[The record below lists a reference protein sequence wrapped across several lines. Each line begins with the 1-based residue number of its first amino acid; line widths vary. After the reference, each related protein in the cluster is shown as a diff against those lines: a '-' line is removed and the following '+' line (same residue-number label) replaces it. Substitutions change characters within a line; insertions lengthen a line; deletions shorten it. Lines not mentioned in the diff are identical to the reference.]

1 MKNNQPKSERGGW
14 PRHVVFDRAFP
25 LSESAAAG
33 ADRDGMSSA
42 ELLGAVLITE
52 LQGRA
57 DLSAPVVAQAI
68 AHVRAA
74 VALAQN
80 SGESAKGRHQ

>member
-1 MKNNQPKSERGGW
+1 MKNNQSKSERGGW

-25 LSESAAAG
+25 ISESAAAG

-52 LQGRA
+52 LQARP
-57 DLSAPVVAQAI
+57 DLSAPVAAQAI
-68 AHVRAA
+68 AHIRAA
-74 VALAQN
+74 LALAQN
-80 SGESAKGRHQ
+80 SDTTAMGHHP